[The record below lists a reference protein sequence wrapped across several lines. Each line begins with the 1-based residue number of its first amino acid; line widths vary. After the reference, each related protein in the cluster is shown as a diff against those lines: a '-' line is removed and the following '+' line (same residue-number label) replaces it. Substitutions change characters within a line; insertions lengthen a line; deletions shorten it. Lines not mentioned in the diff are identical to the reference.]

1 MNIQHKLS
9 GNDGLFFIKEE
20 NSVIAELIYSM
31 EGDKLMLIKHVEVN
45 PELRGQGIGN
55 SMVKEAARHA
65 REKGIKIRPLCYF
78 AKVSMR
84 GDEYK
89 DVLA

>member
-1 MNIQHKLS
+1 MNIQHKLTGS
-9 GNDGLFFIKEE
+9 DGLFFIKEE

-31 EGDKLMLIKHVEVN
+31 EGEELMLVKHVEVE
-45 PELRGQGIGN
+45 PELRGKGIGN
-55 SMVKEAARHA
+55 SLVREAANYA

-84 GDEYK
+84 SDEYK